1 MLLKP
6 NLSWNANQGITLPA
20 VQAQVAYVNGALQVE
35 FMVEEPMDC
44 FRAEVREDNSTSWE
58 DSCVEIFLRNPKK
71 PTEYFNFDHQTAG
84 SYIYS
89 NKKTGAEFEVIKQ
102 TQIDEVVPVVG
113 VKNDEAKSE
122 KLYTLNGRQASE
134 NEKGIVITESGK
146 KIKR

>member
-1 MLLKP
+1 MKTRQPVRYITVSDWHVNAEEKLTSSNHAQWVLVEQLP
-6 NLSWNANQGITLPA
+6 NQIIRLR
-20 VQAQVAYVNGALQVE
+20 GAE
-35 FMVEEPMDC
+35 
-44 FRAEVREDNSTSWE
+44 RG
-58 DSCVEIFLRNPKK
+58 
-71 PTEYFNFDHQTAG
+71 TEYFNFDRQTAG

-89 NKKTGAEFEVIKQ
+89 NKKSGAEFEVIKQ

>member
-1 MLLKP
+1 MKTRQPVRYITVSDWHVNAEEKLTSSNHAQWVLVEQLP
-6 NLSWNANQGITLPA
+6 NQIIRLR
-20 VQAQVAYVNGALQVE
+20 GAE
-35 FMVEEPMDC
+35 
-44 FRAEVREDNSTSWE
+44 RG
-58 DSCVEIFLRNPKK
+58 
-71 PTEYFNFDHQTAG
+71 TEYFNFDHQTAG

-102 TQIDEVVPVVG
+102 TQIDDVVPVVG
-113 VKNDEAKSE
+113 VKNDEGKSE